1 VQGVIVGV
9 IATAVV
15 FTAKDLIAHGRDVN
29 RSMKELIV
37 EGQTIFSESSDI
49 CIEPSRSSA
58 A

>member
-1 VQGVIVGV
+1 MIVGV